1 MAGDP
6 HPEAAREL
14 GDRLLQPGIVER
26 DQATA
31 VLADEVVVVLAAWL
45 LALEAGLPVA
55 DLDALG
61 EAVLDKLVEDAVDA
75 GSPRGTSRFL

>member
-1 MAGDP
+1 
-6 HPEAAREL
+6 
-14 GDRLLQPGIVER
+14 
-26 DQATA
+26 
-31 VLADEVVVVLAAWL
+31 L